1 MIFNFIDKNGR
12 LAMTDIE
19 QYGNLIIMTELKE
32 NPGMSVTNA
41 VEFIAEQFAHQ
52 NGLTVKDLI
61 FVERYDERSYDGGI
75 KPLGG
80 LEGDPGERFP
90 SYDLVS
96 FSDVT
101 DGGLLSPKWKYL
113 SKDNFKALVSEWSV

>member
-1 MIFNFIDKNGR
+1 MIFNFIDRNGQPV
-12 LAMTDIE
+12 MTDIE

-52 NGLTVKDLI
+52 NGLAVKDLI

-80 LEGDPGERFP
+80 PGERFP
-90 SYDLVS
+90 SYDLVF

-101 DGGLLSPKWKYL
+101 DGSLPSPKWTYL
-113 SKDNFKALVSEWSV
+113 SEDNFNALVSEWSA

>member
-1 MIFNFIDKNGR
+1 MIFNFIDRNGR
-12 LAMTDIE
+12 PVMTDIE
-19 QYGNLIIMTELKE
+19 QYGNLIIITELKE

-61 FVERYDERSYDGGI
+61 FVERYDERSYDGGV

-80 LEGDPGERFP
+80 SGRRFP
-90 SYDLVS
+90 SYDLV
-96 FSDVT
+96 FFPDDT
-101 DGGLLSPKWKYL
+101 DGGLLLPKWKYL
-113 SKDNFKALVSEWSV
+113 SEDNFRALVSDWSA